1 ILSSHV
7 VGAGGGGGGSA
18 VKVAFTPMSAFIVT
32 VQLMLVPE
40 QADKPAAGAAVRVT
54 VTADQPVNC
63 EPAAGVAV
71 RVTLVPSAYF
81 PAVAVGA
88 AVIEPT
94 PVPVVVNVSVNC
106 CAVKVAVTLL
116 VPSIFTVQ
124 GLALPE
130 QSPDQPVNRE
140 PEAGVAVRVTL
151 APSAY
156 LPAVGVGTGVIEPA
170 PIVVS
175 HSVYCA
181 VKVAVTLLIP
191 SIFTV
196 QGLTL
201 PEQSPDQPVNSDPGP
216 GVAVRVTL
224 VPSAYLPP
232 AGVGTGVIDPAPIV
246 VHHSAYRAV
255 KVAAT
260 V

>member
-1 ILSSHV
+1 
-7 VGAGGGGGGSA
+7 
-18 VKVAFTPMSAFIVT
+18 FIVT

-106 CAVKVAVTLL
+106 CAVKVAVD
-116 VPSIFTVQ
+116 
-124 GLALPE
+124 PE
-130 QSPDQPVNRE
+130 MPAVVAVGGVTRAAESPDQPVNGE
-140 PEAGVAVRVTL
+140 PGAGVAVRVTL
-151 APSAY
+151 VPSAY

-181 VKVAVTLLIP
+181 VKVAVTVLAA
-191 SIFTV
+191 SIVTL
-196 QGLTL
+196 QGLPL
-201 PEQSPDQPVNSDPGP
+201 PEQAPDQLVNSDPGP
-216 GVAVRVTL
+216 GVAVRVTT
-224 VPSAYLPP
+224 VPAVYVPP
-232 AGVGTGVIDPAPIV
+232 TGNGWALIDPSPPVI
-246 VHHSAYRAV
+246 
-255 KVAAT
+255 
-260 V
+260 